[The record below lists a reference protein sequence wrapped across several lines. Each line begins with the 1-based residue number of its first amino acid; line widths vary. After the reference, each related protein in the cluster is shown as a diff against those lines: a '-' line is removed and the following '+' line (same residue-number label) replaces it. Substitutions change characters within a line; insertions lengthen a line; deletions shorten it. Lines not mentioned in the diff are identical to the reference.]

1 MMRVSGPRSIEAVE
15 RLTGTLP
22 PWRMMQTRTVRNP
35 ADGQTIDHALV
46 VCFPEDGSFT
56 GEITVEIQG
65 HGSIAAQRLLMD
77 TLSTECNLTL
87 AEPGEFTRRA
97 LQNGRL
103 DLSQVEGL
111 ADLINAETSE
121 QHHQAIRVMRGSLAE
136 AVDRWRGSL
145 VRAAALIAAS
155 IDFSDEE
162 LPPGLVGE
170 VLSLLQTVT
179 VEITGQLSGAKGA
192 ERVRTGFEV
201 ALLGAP
207 NTGKS
212 TLLNWIAGREVAL
225 TSDTAGTTRDVI
237 EVRCDIGGLPVTL
250 MDTAGVR
257 ESADPIERLGV
268 RRAKDRAQ
276 QADLRVFLSEYSA
289 GLSDDLE
296 SIRQRADLV
305 FSAKSD
311 LYPDVVD
318 GVSGHTGDGVPQLLA
333 AIEGRVTEMITP
345 DTLVIRK
352 RHQDALSQA
361 VQNLK
366 DVEENLSEDGL
377 FVDLAAEQLRVTL
390 QTLDSVVGKVG
401 VEDLLDEIF
410 KSFCLGK

>member
-1 MMRVSGPRSIEAVE
+1 
-15 RLTGTLP
+15 
-22 PWRMMQTRTVRNP
+22 
-35 ADGQTIDHALV
+35 
-46 VCFPEDGSFT
+46 
-56 GEITVEIQG
+56 
-65 HGSIAAQRLLMD
+65 
-77 TLSTECNLTL
+77 LTL

-121 QHHQAIRVMRGSLAE
+121 QHHQAIRVMGGSLAQ

-257 ESADPIERLGV
+257 ESADPIERMGV

-276 QADLRVFLSEYSA
+276 QADLRVFLTESSA
-289 GLSDDLE
+289 GLSDELE
-296 SIRQRADLV
+296 SIRQQADLV

-333 AIEGRVTEMITP
+333 AIESRVTEMITP

-361 VQNLK
+361 LQNLK